1 MLILLVEDDEMI
13 SSGLKYALNQEG
25 YDVICCNC
33 VASAAKVIDREALSL
48 GILDLGLPDGSGF
61 SLCETLRVKNVPVIF
76 LTAVDDEANTV
87 RGLEMGADD
96 YIAKPFRLRELLA
109 RVKAVLRR
117 GQGELSPVIEIAPD
131 IRINTRQAKVYRDG
145 KELGLTALEYR
156 LLLAFAENRGQLLG
170 RSRLLEGIWD
180 VAGSFVEDNT
190 LTVYV
195 RRLREKLEDDS
206 NHPQI
211 IKTVRGMG
219 YRLD

>member
-13 SSGLKYALNQEG
+13 SSGLEYVLTQED
-25 YDVICCNC
+25 YKVICCDC
-33 VASAAKVIDREALSL
+33 VAAAAEVIDREALSL

-61 SLCETLRVKNVPVIF
+61 SLCEALRGKNVPIIF

-117 GQGELSPVIEIAPD
+117 GQGDFSPVIEIAPD
-131 IRINTRQAKVYRDG
+131 IRINNRQAKAYRDG
-145 KELGLTALEYR
+145 KEIGLTALEYR
-156 LLLAFAENRGQLLG
+156 LLLALAENRGQVL
-170 RSRLLEGIWD
+170 SRNQLLEGIWD
-180 VAGSFVEDNT
+180 VAGNFVEDNT

-195 RRLREKLEDDS
+195 RRLREKLGDDS
-206 NHPQI
+206 ADPQI

-219 YRLD
+219 YRID